1 MPCFY
6 HVFRELNRLCFH
18 TQALDCMAC
27 TASRINGYFRRSP
40 AQITHAPPDLLIGNH
55 LLGMWLLCI
64 PCIWPFETCI
74 RWLQL
79 GQVFYS
85 FGPCSQSCNASCS
98 ALLLLMELSRLVL
111 HVVGELWWVGI
122 DPFIILRSLFAMYVC
137 VRHKRRPPWAYKWP
151 LCGPYR
157 SKQVQLLL
165 TPPNRPKC
173 RHHKL
178 SVHVLTCTGVVHT
191 AEINCPFQ
199 FFLDQLRLYGYAIS
213 STL

>member
-1 MPCFY
+1 MTCFY

-79 GQVFYS
+79 GQVF
-85 FGPCSQSCNASCS
+85 
-98 ALLLLMELSRLVL
+98 LLLRSMLAILQCVMFSPSPLDEAFAPSSPCGRWTLMSRNWSVYHFTIVVDQDIHSADCGLHRPSWKELQSTS
-111 HVVGELWWVGI
+111 GT
-122 DPFIILRSLFAMYVC
+122 S
-137 VRHKRRPPWAYKWP
+137 
-151 LCGPYR
+151 
-157 SKQVQLLL
+157 
-165 TPPNRPKC
+165 C
-173 RHHKL
+173 R
-178 SVHVLTCTGVVHT
+178 
-191 AEINCPFQ
+191 
-199 FFLDQLRLYGYAIS
+199 
-213 STL
+213 